1 MDNGAS
7 SYRRF
12 LEGDDSGF
20 VEIVRDYKDGLMLYI
35 NGYVKNITVA
45 EDLMEDTFVKLVARR
60 PKYVPRY
67 SFKTWLYSIGKN
79 IAIDYLRK
87 ASTRYEQLYE
97 LRENDIGEQES
108 IERSYLHKE
117 EKVLILNVVDTLPQD
132 YRQVLYLHFFEG
144 MSNGEI
150 AKVMGKN
157 TRQIENLMYRA
168 KLSLRTKLEKE
179 GYTVERL

>member
-12 LEGDDSGF
+12 LDGDESGF
-20 VEIVRDYKDGLMLYI
+20 VEIVKDYKDGLMLYI

-45 EDLMEDTFVKLVARR
+45 EDLMEDTFVKLVAKR
-60 PKYVPRY
+60 PRYTPRY

-87 ASTRYEQLYE
+87 ASTRYEQPSE
-97 LRENDIGEQES
+97 LNENNIEEEES
-108 IERSYLHKE
+108 VERSYLQKE
-117 EKVLILNVVDTLPQD
+117 EKLIVLKAVDKLSQD

-144 MSNGEI
+144 MSNAEI
-150 AKVMGKN
+150 ARIMRKN
-157 TRQIENLMYRA
+157 TRQVENLMYRA
-168 KLSLRTKLEKE
+168 KLSLRTILEKE
-179 GYTVERL
+179 GYQVERL